1 MPAFGI
7 CRFSAV
13 QFPQLRLF
21 PETVFGKR
29 PVFFLP
35 PGSFPAGAVFI
46 ELVRVRLSGGNIDLS
61 LELCDLLIVIHT
73 LGSQFFQEY
82 GIPGYSS
89 YRGSPLVNAH
99 DGLSGFHLLRSLP
112 FHINVHIILISG
124 TEPDPFDLAVAD
136 LTGGQGFVDIVPAAR
151 QVGL

>member
-7 CRFSAV
+7 CRFFAV
-13 QFPQLRLF
+13 QFPQLRFF
-21 PETVFGKR
+21 PETVFGKC

-35 PGSFPAGAVFI
+35 PGSFPAGAVFL
-46 ELVRVRLSGGNIDLS
+46 ELVRLSGGDIDLS

-73 LGSQFFQEY
+73 LGSQFLQEH

-89 YRGSPLVNAH
+89 DRGSPLVNAH
-99 DGLSGFHLLRSLP
+99 DGLSGFHLLRSFP

-136 LTGGQGFVDIVPAAR
+136 LAGGQGFVDIVPAAR
-151 QVGL
+151 QVSF